1 MSYGGG
7 TSARGGSGAGGG
19 ASGGAGNGRQ
29 SAPVR
34 ANDLKLENR
43 RALSV
48 SGVDDVESF
57 DEHEIVMRCGGSL
70 LVVGGEELS
79 VGNLSVERG
88 EVSVKGRIRSLVYE
102 DATAGRGGFWSRLL
116 RG

>member
-1 MSYGGG
+1 MTYGGG
-7 TSARGGSGAGGG
+7 A
-19 ASGGAGNGRQ
+19 GGAGREAQ
-29 SAPVR
+29 QAVSARP
-34 ANDLKLENR
+34 NNLSLENR

-57 DEHEIVMRCGGSL
+57 DEHEIVMRCGGTL

-79 VGNLSVERG
+79 VGKLSVESG
-88 EVSVKGRIRSLVYE
+88 EVRVQGRIRSLVYE
-102 DATAGRGGFWSRLL
+102 DAPAGRGGFWSRMF